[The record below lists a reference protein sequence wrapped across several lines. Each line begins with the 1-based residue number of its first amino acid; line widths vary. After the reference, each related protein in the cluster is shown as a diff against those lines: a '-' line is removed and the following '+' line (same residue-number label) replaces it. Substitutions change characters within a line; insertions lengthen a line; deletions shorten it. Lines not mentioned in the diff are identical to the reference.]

1 MTDLH
6 HQLVICSAE
15 NCLGSPARWL
25 PSDLAAIRLYQ
36 MMGGRLILE
45 TEGSPS
51 SVRQLYRQAGLQLP
65 VLCWEGNWLYSFATG
80 QICGGESLPGRDMRA
95 LARDLLEAF
104 PGAAMAILTGG
115 GKVYLP
121 RINRLAHA
129 QLKKEGCLYILSEL
143 DSIPAP
149 WYQITFFADP
159 AQFGR
164 IRMYLSEKDFQN
176 YQIWQKDLWLQF
188 LPRGIGADQVLEH
201 IWRDWNIRPENT
213 LWLGCRRLGRETLG
227 RLGRVVAACN
237 AEDAVKE
244 KAVLRLQDSCQGCIG
259 EELYRLC
266 KEAKS

>member
-15 NCLGSPARWL
+15 SCLGSPARWL

-65 VLCWEGNWLYSFATG
+65 ILCWEGNWLYSFATG
-80 QICGGESLPGRDMRA
+80 QICGGEPLPGRDMRA

-149 WYQITFFADP
+149 WYQVTFFADP

-176 YQIWQKDLWLQF
+176 YQIRQKDLWLQF
-188 LPRGIGADQVLEH
+188 LPRGIGADQVLES
-201 IWRDWNIRPENT
+201 IWREWNIQPENT
-213 LWLGCRRLGRETLG
+213 LWLGCRSLGP
-227 RLGRVVAACN
+227 
-237 AEDAVKE
+237 VKE
-244 KAVLRLQDSCQGCIG
+244 KAVLRLQNAREGCIG

-266 KEAKS
+266 KEAES